1 MSSTILCLIM
11 FAVNYCMIKTSELF
25 HIFNFLNGD
34 GIKDIIICLFPKWK
48 KAYLMWIYQSILPKH
63 GCTSNYK
70 ALASLGLLQ
79 MKSLQTSCRLMEM
92 QYIFG
97 YHIGTVNMDRCHGCQ
112 ISRALNFLGLREH
125 SL

>member
-1 MSSTILCLIM
+1 MMPFQWGWHYGFYCLPI
-11 FAVNYCMIKTSELF
+11 
-25 HIFNFLNGD
+25 
-34 GIKDIIICLFPKWK
+34 PKIEES
-48 KAYLMWIYQSILPKH
+48 LLDVDLSSILPKH

-70 ALASLGLLQ
+70 ALASLGFLQ

-97 YHIGTVNMDRCHGCQ
+97 YHIGTVNMDRCHGSQ
-112 ISRALNFLGLREH
+112 ISMALNFLGLREH